1 MLNRSGVELLPS
13 SRNLLSPIST
23 EKTLAVSMPLNLAQ
37 EFVSGVR
44 ELSVPHFDGSLHDLN
59 EKLSLD
65 GEEKKWMM
73 SAIKGKAVDVN
84 RSWKARIS
92 DSWNAFVDVLKVRLD

>member
-13 SRNLLSPIST
+13 SRNLLSPISP
-23 EKTLAVSMPLNLAQ
+23 EKTLALSMPSNLAQ

-44 ELSVPHFDGSLHDLN
+44 ELSVPHFEGSLHDLN
-59 EKLSLD
+59 DKLSLD

-73 SAIKGKAVDVN
+73 SAMKGRAADVN
-84 RSWKARIS
+84 KTWKARVV
-92 DSWNAFVDVLKVRLD
+92 DSWNAFVDVLKVRSH